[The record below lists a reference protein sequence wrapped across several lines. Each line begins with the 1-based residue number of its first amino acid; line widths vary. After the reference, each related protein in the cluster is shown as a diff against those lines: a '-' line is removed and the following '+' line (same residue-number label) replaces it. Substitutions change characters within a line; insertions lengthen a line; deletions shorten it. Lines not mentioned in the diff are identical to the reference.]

1 MTAIVR
7 FSAAAGEYALP
18 VADVAKVRRADAVQ
32 PLPEARPGIAGIL
45 RHGDD
50 VLTILATL
58 GEGGEHVLVLEA
70 DELTFGL
77 LVREVTGVQE
87 VAEDEIAPPP
97 PGQDGTAVAGVLS
110 GSDEVV
116 LLLDARALRRRLS
129 S

>member
-7 FSAAAGEYALP
+7 FSAAAGQYALP
-18 VADVAKVRRADAVQ
+18 VADVAEVRRADAVQ
-32 PLPEARPGIAGIL
+32 RLPEAQPGVAGIL

-58 GEGGEHVLVLEA
+58 GEEGEHVLVLEA
-70 DELTFGL
+70 DDLTFGL

-87 VAEDEIAPPP
+87 VAEDEIGPPP
-97 PGQDGTAVAGVLS
+97 PGQDGTAVAGVLT

-116 LLLDARALRRRLS
+116 LLLDTRALRRRLS